1 MVTYSRRIL
10 YHTHMREK
18 NMDIR
23 EDLRRSVINSLP
35 ELNEIQDESLRR
47 KVVDAWAG
55 VRFNRL
61 TKYGRPATR
70 THPRS
75 SRGPKPITSE
85 ESPCSL
91 SPSLT
96 AWPNSFPNCPSNEIC
111 LWRVPSATTWGS
123 RMSLIL
129 RTRNVGEVNRTFQ
142 VSRPSDTPSSARM
155 CASPSVCPRK

>member
-1 MVTYSRRIL
+1 
-10 YHTHMREK
+10 
-18 NMDIR
+18 MDIR
-23 EDLRRSVINSLP
+23 EELRRSVINSLP

-85 ESPCSL
+85 ESL
-91 SPSLT
+91 L
-96 AWPNSFPNCPSNEIC
+96 AIAIA
-111 LWRVPSATTWGS
+111 LATH
-123 RMSLIL
+123 
-129 RTRNVGEVNRTFQ
+129 
-142 VSRPSDTPSSARM
+142 PSDAE
-155 CASPSVCPRK
+155 AE